1 MTRYID
7 VDEAVKAIMTSP
19 KVPVYGHE
27 GRYMLSSIISVL
39 MQQPAADV
47 VPKADL
53 DGWLTIVEGFQQM
66 FEYSYE
72 QHQEE
77 LAKMKAEVAKEIF
90 AEIEV
95 KIPFLCENQKAYEAF
110 MMKLAELKK
119 KYGVE

>member
-1 MTRYID
+1 MERYID
-7 VDEAVKAIMTSP
+7 ANLIPYVASENGTLDDYA
-19 KVPVYGHE
+19 Y
-27 GRYMLSSIISVL
+27 RYDINEI
-39 MQQPAADV
+39 PTADV

-53 DGWLTIVEGFQQM
+53 DDWLTIVEGFQQM

-72 QHQEE
+72 RHQEE
-77 LAKMKAEVAKEIF
+77 LAKTRAEVAREIF

-95 KIPFLCENQKAYEAF
+95 KIPFLCENQKAYEVF